1 MAQTSGVMALAESS
15 LARRKT
21 VMNMFRIKTISLAVT
36 LIATLINPFI
46 AGTAGTALALR
57 CALDQQM
64 WINGGGDGFGG
75 GNTPGQTFTPTAPGH
90 VCKVVVWIHKNDAA
104 AGPLTLRIRRHD
116 LSPLPGGS
124 MTIPGGAIPMG
135 LSEQSFNF
143 ACGPLLAGSPYY
155 GLTLEAPGSAAA
167 AYTWINS
174 DDAGADAAYGG
185 GHGYYKVGGAWRR
198 AGYDYAFK
206 VYMCRP

>member
-1 MAQTSGVMALAESS
+1 MEERS
-15 LARRKT
+15 
-21 VMNMFRIKTISLAVT
+21 MNTLRIKIISLAIA
-36 LIATLINPFI
+36 LIAITNIPFI
-46 AGTAGTALALR
+46 AGAAVS

-75 GNTPGQTFTPTAPGH
+75 PNTPGQTFTPSAPGH

-116 LSPLPGGS
+116 LTPLPGGS
-124 MTIPGGAIPMG
+124 QTIPGGAIPMG
-135 LSEQSFNF
+135 LSAQTFNF
-143 ACGPLLAGSPYY
+143 ACAPLLAGSPFY
-155 GLTLEAPGSAAA
+155 GLTLEAPASAPA

-174 DDAGADAAYGG
+174 DDAGADAAYPA
-185 GHGYYKVGGAWRR
+185 GHGYYRAGGAWRR

>member
-1 MAQTSGVMALAESS
+1 
-15 LARRKT
+15 
-21 VMNMFRIKTISLAVT
+21 MNIFRIKIIYLAIY
-36 LIATLINPFI
+36 LIATLTNPF
-46 AGTAGTALALR
+46 TAGTAPAPR

-75 GNTPGQTFTPTAPGH
+75 PNTLGQTFTPTAPGH

-116 LSPLPGGS
+116 LTPLPGGFQ
-124 MTIPGGAIPMG
+124 TIPGGAIPLG
-135 LSEQSFNF
+135 LSVQSFNF
-143 ACGPLLAGSPYY
+143 ACAPLLAGSPFY

-174 DDAGADAAYGG
+174 DDAGADAAYAAGHGWYNRNGGAGG
-185 GHGYYKVGGAWRR
+185 GWKR